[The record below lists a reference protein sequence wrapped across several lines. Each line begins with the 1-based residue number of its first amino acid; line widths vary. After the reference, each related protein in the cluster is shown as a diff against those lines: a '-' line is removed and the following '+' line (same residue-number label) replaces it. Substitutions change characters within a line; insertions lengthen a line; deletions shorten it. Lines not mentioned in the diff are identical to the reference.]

1 MLAAVDRGEEKITLC
16 ELAMVMVTK
25 WLAKTILT
33 ADRRGV
39 GPAELDRRV
48 RWGGGGVGRGV

>member
-1 MLAAVDRGEEKITLC
+1 
-16 ELAMVMVTK
+16 MVMVTK